1 MGRTHWVAQACIAL
15 AGILL
20 GTALIGCAL
29 ALTGVALAIDL
40 LILTP
45 VVVVTHGVL
54 RYWLPG

>member
-1 MGRTHWVAQACIAL
+1 MHWAAQACIAL
-15 AGILL
+15 AVILL

-45 VVVVTHGVL
+45 VLVVTHGVL
-54 RYWLPG
+54 RSWLPG